1 MINVVK
7 KTANEVFIPLTVGG
21 GIKSVDDIK
30 ILLNHGADKVSINT
44 AGILDRE
51 LIYKA
56 ANYFGSQ
63 AIVGAIDAKQNNKTW
78 EVYSHGGRQN
88 TGMDAIKW
96 AQDLNNLGAGE
107 LLVTSIDQ
115 DGKATG
121 YDINLLREIST
132 KVNIPIIASGGAGSP
147 EHMYEALSKGNADAV
162 LAASIFH
169 FGEYTIN
176 NIKEILY
183 SKGIQVRNE

>member
-1 MINVVK
+1 MNNFFYLKLIKDIFPNAKIIN
-7 KTANEVFIPLTVGG
+7 
-21 GIKSVDDIK
+21 SRRDI
-30 ILLNHGADKVSINT
+30 LSSIMSIFQKNIT
-44 AGILDRE
+44 E
-51 LIYKA
+51 LA
-56 ANYFGSQ
+56 
-63 AIVGAIDAKQNNKTW
+63 
-78 EVYSHGGRQN
+78 
-88 TGMDAIKW
+88 W

-183 SKGIQVRNE
+183 TKGIQDRNE